1 MPGVASNPYM
11 KTSSAEDEELMRKLD
26 NLMKDPAKWKEYI
39 ESRAEK
45 AIKHW
50 PKR

>member
-1 MPGVASNPYM
+1 M
-11 KTSSAEDEELMRKLD
+11 KTPSPEDEELMRKLD
-26 NLMKDPAKWKEYI
+26 NLMKDPAKWREYI
-39 ESRAEK
+39 EARADM